1 MFLCKIKTMLGA
13 QAILRIQIHMANNV
27 DPDEAHYEL
36 PYWDLC
42 CLQI

>member
-27 DPDEAHYEL
+27 DPDEAHL
-36 PYWDLC
+36 GSTRALDKVGF
-42 CLQI
+42 